1 MMIKHILERL
11 PLVVLLLALTT
22 VLKSQTTPFELYL
35 EPLEI
40 PDLGGLQSFAYG
52 EANGKWLIVGG
63 RLDGLHRRQ
72 PFAAFEAAGKNN
84 QIWVIDPAAKSFW
97 TASLGSLPTAIQEQ
111 LSSTN
116 MEFFQEGG
124 YLYCVGGY
132 GYSPSAGDH
141 VTYDKLTA
149 IDVETVIEAIVN
161 DNAFAQAFRQITDPA
176 FQVTGGHLNKIGA
189 VYYLMGGQ
197 KFMGRYNPMGPDH
210 GPGFEQEYTNSIR
223 RFTIADNGESL
234 TINHLETY
242 TDDVNLHRRDYNAE
256 AQILPNGRPG
266 LTMFSGVFR
275 PDVNLPFLNSV
286 NIDSA
291 GYSVNQDFEQY
302 FNHYHCPVLPLYAAA
317 DNKMYTVFFGGIA
330 QYYFSE
336 GTLVQDDNV
345 PFVRTI
351 AAVSRTADGTMTEE
365 RLPIEM
371 PSLLGAGAVFIP
383 ELDLPHFENNVFKL
397 DDFSEDTLLV
407 GYIYG
412 GISSTQ
418 PNIFFTN
425 NGTQSDAS
433 QQIFKV
439 YLKKN
444 QVTSVID
451 RQETNDLKIRIYPNP
466 SSSSLQVEFNLK
478 KSSDLRIDLC
488 DASGKIILQRKFEQL
503 QNGLH
508 NVSLGEMKGLSS
520 GVYFIRLETADER
533 GVQKWLFD
541 N

>member
-1 MMIKHILERL
+1 MMIKHIVERL
-11 PLVVLLLALTT
+11 PLVVLVLALAT
-22 VLKSQTTPFELYL
+22 VLNSQTTPFELYL

-40 PDLGGLQSFAYG
+40 PGLGGLQSFAYG

-72 PFAAFEAAGKNN
+72 PFAAFAAAGNN
-84 QIWVIDPAAKSFW
+84 DQLWVIDPETSSFW
-97 TASLGSLPTAIQEQ
+97 TAGLTSLPTAMQEQ

-116 MEFFQEGG
+116 MEFFQEGE
-124 YLYCVGGY
+124 YLYCIGGY

-149 IDVETVIEAIVN
+149 IDLETVMEAVIN
-161 DNAFAQAFRQITDPA
+161 ETAFAQAFRQITDPA
-176 FQVTGGHLNKIGA
+176 FQVTGGQLEKIGT
-189 VYYLMGGQ
+189 VYHLMGGQ

-223 RFTIADNGESL
+223 RFTILDDGESL

-242 TDDVNLHRRDYNAE
+242 TDEVNLHRRDYNAE
-256 AQILPNGRPG
+256 PQIMPNGRPG

-275 PDVNLPFLNSV
+275 PDIDLPFLNCV

-291 GYSVNQDFEQY
+291 GYSVNNDFEQY
-302 FNHYHCPVLPLYAAA
+302 FNHYHCPVLPIYAAT
-317 DNKMYTVFFGGIA
+317 DNKMYNVFFGGIA
-330 QYYFSE
+330 QYYFSG

-351 AAVSRTADGTMTEE
+351 AAVSRAADGTMTEE
-365 RLPIEM
+365 RLPVEM
-371 PSLLGAGAVFIP
+371 PNLLGAGAEFIP
-383 ELDLPHFENNVFKL
+383 NLDLPHFENNVFQL
-397 DDFSEDTLLV
+397 DSFSADTLLV

-418 PNIFFTN
+418 ANIFFTN
-425 NGTQSDAS
+425 DGTQSDAS

-444 QVTSVID
+444 EITSTID
-451 RQETNDLKIRIYPNP
+451 RKKVNDLKIRIYPNP

-488 DASGKIILQRKFEQL
+488 DADGKIILQRQFDQL

-520 GVYFIRLETADER
+520 GVYFIRLETADAR